1 MAKKKAEPKEED
13 LESDNKELLDDE
25 EIESHYPDLSDDSK
39 SKEESVT
46 IDVVDDEEEDKE
58 EEEEEEGFEIEPEPE
73 PTYKFLTLAM
83 KKGFRDDD
91 YTLSIEGQS
100 HGFLNIFV
108 QHLLETEGVN
118 SAAYKITK
126 LDPPEVFI
134 RLEDGYEIKKILYNA
149 IENLRAEVGEVE
161 KVFKKLM

>member
-1 MAKKKAEPKEED
+1 MAKKKAEPKEEKLDSDDKD
-13 LESDNKELLDDE
+13 LFDDE
-25 EIESHYPDLSDDSK
+25 KIESHYPDVSNDSK
-39 SKEESVT
+39 SKEESVS
-46 IDVVDDEEEDKE
+46 IDVVDDEAE
-58 EEEEEEGFEIEPEPE
+58 EEEEEESFEIEPEPE

-91 YTLSIEGQS
+91 YTLSVEGQS
-100 HGFLNIFV
+100 HGFCNIFV

-126 LDPPEVFI
+126 IEPPEIFI

-149 IENLRAEVGEVE
+149 IENLRAEVGEVQ

>member
-13 LESDNKELLDDE
+13 LDTDDKDLFDDE

-39 SKEESVT
+39 PKEESVS
-46 IDVVDDEEEDKE
+46 IDVVDDEEEED
-58 EEEEEEGFEIEPEPE
+58 EEEGFEIEPEPE
-73 PTYKFLTLAM
+73 PEYKFLTLSM

-91 YTLSIEGQS
+91 YTLYVEGQS
-100 HGFLNIFV
+100 HGFCNILV
-108 QHLLETEGVN
+108 QLLLETEGVN

-126 LDPPEVFI
+126 IVPPEIYI
-134 RLEDGYEIKKILYNA
+134 RLEDGYEIKKILFNA
-149 IENLRAEVGEVE
+149 IETLRSEVGKVE

>member
-1 MAKKKAEPKEED
+1 MAKKKAEPKEEKLDSDDKD
-13 LESDNKELLDDE
+13 LFDDE
-25 EIESHYPDLSDDSK
+25 KIESHYPDVSNDSK
-39 SKEESVT
+39 SKEESVS
-46 IDVVDDEEEDKE
+46 IDVVDDEA
-58 EEEEEEGFEIEPEPE
+58 EEEEEGFEIEPEPE

-91 YTLSIEGQS
+91 YTLSVEGQS
-100 HGFLNIFV
+100 HGFCNIFV

-126 LDPPEVFI
+126 IEPPEIFI

-149 IENLRAEVGEVE
+149 IENLRAEVGEVQ